1 MNTVPKI
8 DDLHPDG
15 IRIEVTWGEMQ
26 VGMSVFLPC
35 INTEEAKKQVDKIA
49 EAKGWKLQ
57 TQARIED
64 ERFGLRI
71 WRVL

>member
-15 IRIEVTWGEMQ
+15 VRVEVAWDKMQ

-49 EAKGWKLQ
+49 DAKGWKLQ